1 MKKKNTLFKSIA
13 IMFLVLVVL
22 SWIIPTSRVSGTE
35 VISSDLAR
43 VSLHQLFEYPWAGPQ
58 ASAKTVLFILAVGGF
73 YGVLGITGKYRN
85 CLEKIAKSMKGKEEL
100 FLIIVSLISVLLSS
114 VFG

>member
-1 MKKKNTLFKSIA
+1 
-13 IMFLVLVVL
+13 MFLVLVVL

-85 CLEKIAKSMKGKEEL
+85 CLEKNCKIYERKRRTILNYS
-100 FLIIVSLISVLLSS
+100 ITNIRTT
-114 VFG
+114 